1 VVFPLPVSL
10 IPLFKTLNYFFMA
23 KTSVCNNL
31 TLRGT
36 NSDVNDVVSL
46 DSPSS
51 EF

>member
-1 VVFPLPVSL
+1 VVFPLPLVYFRC
-10 IPLFKTLNYFFMA
+10 FKTLNYFFMA
-23 KTSVCNNL
+23 KTSVCNNK

-36 NSDVNDVVSL
+36 NLNVNDDVSL